1 MALIDDVKVAL
12 RVVTDDAGI
21 TGQISDLIEEAKL
34 DLIHTANINPAAVAT
49 PDALVKGAIKCYC
62 GAVWSDDDDEAQRL
76 KSCYDDYK
84 AKLAMSTQYGT
95 YEPEPQEVTPDEES
109 DDTQPDTDRKSV
121 V

>member
-12 RVVTDDAGI
+12 RVRTTDAGI
-21 TGQISDLIEEAKL
+21 TGQVSDLIEEAKL

-62 GAVWSDDDDEAQRL
+62 GAFWSDDDDEAQRL

-84 AKLAMSTQYGT
+84 AKLAMSSKYGT
-95 YEPEPQEVTPDEES
+95 YEPGPQEVTPDEAS
-109 DDTQPDTDRKSV
+109 DDDQLDSTGGDA
-121 V
+121 